1 MCIFH
6 GRDFM
11 SESLA
16 KRYEAYV
23 SLENS
28 SKERITAITPV
39 SCRVG
44 KHVYAHTCTRAH
56 THNT

>member
-1 MCIFH
+1 MN
-6 GRDFM
+6 
-11 SESLA
+11 ESLT

-39 SCRVG
+39 SFQ
-44 KHVYAHTCTRAH
+44 
-56 THNT
+56 